1 MTLQQT
7 PAKVAA
13 NKILAGFNARADA
26 AAGAASTVGAAL
38 PAGAEV
44 TGPT

>member
-1 MTLQQT
+1 MTIQQT

-26 AAGAASTVGAAL
+26 AAGTAPAKPARRL
-38 PAGAEV
+38 PV
-44 TGPT
+44 QKDWPT